1 MAMEFPDHPF
11 WDFSLGVYGQA
22 GVPQACLE
30 LQSDHQLDV
39 NILLYCLW
47 LGASGRGT
55 LDAAEMMRVTGS
67 VAEWHEEIVR
77 GLRAVRQRLKGGMPP
92 APEELSEPLRAGVQK
107 LEIDFEHLEQLML
120 AAAIER
126 APDDNADGESRIRA
140 ALANAGRYFEAL
152 NVRQSSEDRR
162 NLAILLKAAF
172 EGLDSELVAKIC
184 GGLTAA

>member
-11 WDFSLGVYGQA
+11 WDFSLGVYGQP
-22 GVPQACLE
+22 GIPQACLE
-30 LQSDHQLDV
+30 LQAAHQLDV

-47 LGASGRGT
+47 FGASGHGA
-55 LDAAEMMRVTGS
+55 LNADEMAQVTGS
-67 VAEWHEEIVR
+67 VADWHHEIVR
-77 GLRAVRQRLKGGMPP
+77 GMRAVRQRLKGGMPP

-120 AAAIER
+120 AAAIDR
-126 APDDNADGESRIRA
+126 TPDDATDGESRIRA
-140 ALANAGRYFEAL
+140 ALANVGRYFEAL
-152 NVRQSSEDRR
+152 EIRQSGEDRR

-172 EGLDSELVAKIC
+172 TDLDDGLVAKIC